1 MMCRCKTCGKFFN
14 KEEAFEFYDARGI
27 KFYLCSYSCCD
38 KYIFDSNLKRNL
50 PPLPPAPPSQTYKEG
65 LFGIRKRVITAQ
77 DKMYERSKQMY
88 RYIDYMTS

>member
-1 MMCRCKTCGKFFN
+1 MCRCKVCGKFLN
-14 KEEAFEFYDARGI
+14 KEKAFEFYDVRGI

-38 KYIFDSNLKRNL
+38 KYIFDSTLNQTL
-50 PPLPPAPPSQTYKEG
+50 PPLPTAPPFPTYKEG
-65 LFGIRKRVITAQ
+65 LFGIRKRVITTQ